1 MGSMVARSERIGERR
16 RAAPRSREDVL
27 DAAAR
32 AFSKR
37 GYHDTTMKDVA
48 TELGLTPGALY
59 SYFESKESLF
69 GAVVERMRSQ
79 LLEAIEAPVPSG
91 MSLEHEVELLLLRL
105 FELTERY
112 RGEFATFIDAPALGF
127 AEKPGEAMRGFELLR
142 AKIVAWFSEPRRR
155 ERLAFDPEL
164 AATTFTGT
172 AIALMRVRVIDCESE
187 SLLPLAPVVRD
198 LFIRGACRGGDV

>member
-1 MGSMVARSERIGERR
+1 MVARVERTTERR
-16 RAAPRSREDVL
+16 RQAPRSREDVL

-32 AFSKR
+32 AFAKR

-69 GAVVERMRSQ
+69 GAVVERMRSM
-79 LLEAIEAPVPSG
+79 LHEAIEAPIPAG

-105 FELTERY
+105 FEITERY

-127 AEKPGEAMRGFELLR
+127 AAKPGEAMRGFELLLD
-142 AKIVAWFSEPRRR
+142 KIVQWFAEPRRR
-155 ERLAFDPEL
+155 ARLATDPEL
-164 AATTFTGT
+164 AATTFTGM
-172 AIALMRVRVIDCESE
+172 AIALMRVRVIDCQSDP
-187 SLLPLAPVVRD
+187 LVPLAPRVRD
-198 LFIRGACRGGDV
+198 LFVRGACRGGDV